1 MEYHDSSD
9 LLNLQKRNRL
19 VLWGRTCLKSIMSI
33 KNIRINTT
41 ILKSSFWNYGERY
54 ITTECKITGTT
65 AYTIAFKNTA
75 LGAALGDAADF
86 LDVVM
91 PIYNFIE

>member
-1 MEYHDSSD
+1 MRK
-9 LLNLQKRNRL
+9 NLFEINNEHKNHYTR
-19 VLWGRTCLKSIMSI
+19 

-75 LGAALGDAADF
+75 LGAALSEAADF